1 VSPETTTE
9 LGRRAEARATAFLES
24 RGLELLER
32 NFRCRG
38 GEIDLVMQDG
48 DVLVLVEVRSRSSA
62 KFGGAAASV
71 DPRKQRRLV
80 LAARTLLAKRPRYA
94 RMRAR
99 FDVVAFESDA
109 PTQASDV
116 GVSWIRDAFRLG

>member
-9 LGRRAEARATAFLES
+9 LGRRAEARATEYLES
-24 RGLELLER
+24 WGLELLER

-38 GEIDLVMQDG
+38 GEIDLVMSDG

-80 LAARTLLAKRPRYA
+80 LAARTLLAMRPRYS

-99 FDVVAFESDA
+99 FDVIAFEAGGDA
-109 PTQASDV
+109 ASERQV
-116 GVSWIRDAFRLG
+116 IWIKDAFRV